1 MHNGDPVPATRRAAA
16 THDRPSNDMKPSL
29 TRKDEPMSQHTSD
42 VMTAREV
49 AALLRVNIK
58 TVYDAANQNSIP
70 CRKMGRRVLFSHRAV
85 MAWLETQGR
94 VTLER

>member
-1 MHNGDPVPATRRAAA
+1 
-16 THDRPSNDMKPSL
+16 
-29 TRKDEPMSQHTSD
+29 MSQETSAPAVTTGD
-42 VMTAREV
+42 ENDAVMTAREV

-58 TVYDAANQNSIP
+58 TVYEATRQNGIP
-70 CRKMGRRVLFSHRAV
+70 CRRIGRRLLFSRRAI